1 MNRHEQ
7 DDPVAG
13 AAGAGRGDTPS
24 PRRRAKTAGRVGAA
38 LLGALTAGCLLTT
51 AACASPASGE
61 GSGPMAPSGA
71 SGASGAS
78 DTTPRGAPANAAGDT
93 PANTLGG
100 APGNIPG
107 DQVKLARTADRID
120 AVLRRD
126 FPRHYAGV
134 ALAPSGHRLIVYRR
148 PSAGLDA
155 ALRGRFPGAPVQ
167 LRDAP
172 HAARELDAL
181 AARVRR
187 DIGYWRRRGVSVT
200 SVAARPDG
208 TAVEVGVTGVAR
220 ASAVLRRRYGSAPLA
235 IVEAG
240 PTLIPAR

>member
-13 AAGAGRGDTPS
+13 AAVAGRGDTPP
-24 PRRRAKTAGRVGAA
+24 PRRRATTAGRIGAA

-61 GSGPMAPSGA
+61 GDGPTAPSE
-71 SGASGAS
+71 ASGAS
-78 DTTPRGAPANAAGDT
+78 DAAPRSTYANAPASAPGDT
-93 PANTLGG
+93 LRGT
-100 APGNIPG
+100 PG

-120 AVLRRD
+120 AALRRD
-126 FPRHYAGV
+126 FPRHYAGIV
-134 ALAPSGHRLIVYRR
+134 LAPSGHRLIVYRR
-148 PSAGLDA
+148 PSARLDA
-155 ALRGRFPGAPVQ
+155 ALRRRFPGAPVQ
-167 LRDAP
+167 IRDAP
-172 HAARELDAL
+172 HAARELEAL

-200 SVAARPDG
+200 SVAVRPDG
-208 TAVEVGVTGVAR
+208 TAVEVGVTGAAR
-220 ASAVLRRRYGSAPLA
+220 ASAALRRRYGSAPLTV
-235 IVEAG
+235 VEAG